1 MEEPNTKNT
10 NLSNSLNNR
19 ENSNY
24 SKSSV
29 SGQPK
34 IVEIIPETELDYKTK
49 YTGNEE
55 LDRNIFL
62 TICKESLKS
71 DFTDEVYT
79 KVNKA
84 IDLVF
89 EAFRSSKPR
98 EDGSCVYTHFFE
110 TAEILMNRFNIL
122 TLDAIISAILH
133 DGLEDAPEK
142 ITFKVIKELFGTNVA
157 EIVQGVTKITSVTEL
172 FEKGIT
178 DTNINHKLNYDELE
192 IASILKITTF
202 GVKQPLVYFV
212 KFADRF
218 HNILTLYG
226 KKNPHRR
233 RALAEQT
240 LHIYIPLMKKLD
252 CIEQARELSDL
263 CLLHIVADNKTDASK
278 ILAQLK
284 KVHEEQKNKFL
295 NIIRTTK
302 IKIYNKTVQ
311 IPSLLE
317 LFFPSLLFLVSH
329 NSLYDLYRAVS
340 RSQFSVPPDY
350 SHFFVLL
357 VTQQQNKKEI
367 LSTISEIKE
376 ILKTYFNF
384 RKEESEIQNE
394 DDLELSNYEKTLH
407 TFWVSTP
414 KSEENLMFELRL
426 QPSNIELTKFDRRK
440 FTMNA
445 KYSITK
451 EDLNSYIEII
461 TDLIN
466 LPIKNKLERAFYF
479 FDKLYPQNY
488 VAVDLYNNQT
498 RYLLPKGSIALD
510 LAFKVGLSYGKR
522 FVSANKINPETK
534 ESQNLPL
541 DYKLNDN
548 DIIELI
554 LSQNENTFST
564 TLDYLMNSV
573 YTLTA
578 YNELRK
584 FKAME
589 IASNLDLI
597 KKPSEKTITKTIK
610 LGGKDKFQLS
620 QEITKLGHNNQ
631 INFTAIN
638 MGTIAQNPDYWE
650 GELKLTAP
658 NETAINYFILGL
670 LEFTEIDHIEII

>member
-1 MEEPNTKNT
+1 MEEFNNISSNISNNPNYNKQ
-10 NLSNSLNNR
+10 SNH
-19 ENSNY
+19 
-24 SKSSV
+24 SKSPS
-29 SGQPK
+29 SEQPK
-34 IVEIIPETELDYKTK
+34 IVEIIHKTELDYKTK

-62 TICKESLKS
+62 TICKESLKN
-71 DFTDEVYT
+71 DFTDEVNT
-79 KVNKA
+79 KINLA

-98 EDGSCVYTHFFE
+98 EDGSRVYTHFFE
-110 TAEILMNRFNIL
+110 TAEILIKKFNIL

-133 DGLEDAPEK
+133 DGPEDAPET
-142 ITFKVIKELFGTNVA
+142 ITFKVIKELFGTNVS
-157 EIVQGVTKITSVTEL
+157 EIVQGVTKITSETEL

-178 DTNINHKLNYDELE
+178 DTYINHKLNYDELE
-192 IASILKITTF
+192 IASILKITTY

-226 KKNPHRR
+226 KKNPQRR

-252 CIEQARELSDL
+252 CIDQARELSDL
-263 CLLHIVADNKTDASK
+263 CLMHIVADDKTNALK
-278 ILAQLK
+278 ILKQLRK
-284 KVHEEQKNKFL
+284 IHEEQKNKFL
-295 NIIRTTK
+295 NVLRTTR
-302 IKIYNKTVQ
+302 IKINNKSVQ
-311 IPSLLE
+311 IPALFE
-317 LFFPSLLFLVSH
+317 LFFPKLLFLVSH

-340 RSQFSVPPDY
+340 RHQFSVPPDY
-350 SHFFVLL
+350 SHFFVILE
-357 VTQQQNKKEI
+357 TQKQNKNEI
-367 LSTISEIKE
+367 LITISNVREV
-376 ILKTYFNF
+376 LKTYFNF
-384 RKEESEIQNE
+384 RNEESEILK
-394 DDLELSNYEKTLH
+394 DDDFEQSNYEKTLH

-414 KSEENLMFELRL
+414 KNEENLKFELRL

-451 EDLNSYIEII
+451 EDLNAYMEII
-461 TDLIN
+461 SDLIN
-466 LPIKNKLERAFYF
+466 SPLKNKLERAFYF
-479 FDKLYPQNY
+479 FDKLYPKSY

-510 LAFKVGLSYGKR
+510 LAFKVGFNYGRR
-522 FVSANKINPETK
+522 FVSANKINPETN

-541 DYKLNDN
+541 DYRLNDN

-564 TLDYLMNSV
+564 TLDFLMNSV

-584 FKAME
+584 LKVME
-589 IASNLDLI
+589 ITSNLESI
-597 KKPSEKTITKTIK
+597 KKSCEKTVTKTIK

-620 QEITKLGHNNQ
+620 QQITKLGHNNQ

-638 MGTIAQNPDYWE
+638 MGTTAQNPSYWE

-670 LEFTEIDHIEII
+670 LEFTEIEHIEII

>member
-1 MEEPNTKNT
+1 MNEPDYKDI
-10 NLSNSLNNR
+10 NLSSSSNITQ
-19 ENSNY
+19 NSNY
-24 SKSSV
+24 WKSSI
-29 SGQPK
+29 SRQPK
-34 IVEIIPETELDYKTK
+34 IVEIIPETELNYKTK

-62 TICKESLKS
+62 TICKENLKS
-71 DFTDEVYT
+71 DFTDEVHT
-79 KVNKA
+79 KINKA

-89 EAFRSSKPR
+89 EAFRNSKPR
-98 EDGSCVYTHFFE
+98 EDGSPVYTHFFE

-133 DGLEDAPEK
+133 DGLEDAPET
-142 ITFKVIKELFGTNVA
+142 ITFKIIKKLFGTNVA
-157 EIVQGVTKITSVTEL
+157 EIVQGVTKITSEIEL

-192 IASILKITTF
+192 IASILKITTY

-226 KKNPHRR
+226 KKNPQRR

-252 CIEQARELSDL
+252 CIDQARELSDL
-263 CLLHIVADNKTDASK
+263 CLMHIVADNKTDATK
-278 ILAQLK
+278 ILNKLK
-284 KVHEEQKNKFL
+284 KIHEEQKNKFL
-295 NIIRTTK
+295 NILRTTK
-302 IKIYNKTVQ
+302 INVHNKSVQ
-311 IPSLLE
+311 IPSLFE
-317 LFFPSLLFLVSH
+317 LFFPNLLFLVSH
-329 NSLYDLYRAVS
+329 NSLYDLYRAIS
-340 RSQFSVPPDY
+340 RNQFSVPPDY

-384 RKEESEIQNE
+384 RKEEFEIQNE

-414 KSEENLMFELRL
+414 KNEENLMFELRL
-426 QPSNIELTKFDRRK
+426 QPANFKLTKFDRGK
-440 FTMNA
+440 FTTNA
-445 KYSITK
+445 KYLITK
-451 EDLNSYIEII
+451 EELNAYIEII

-466 LPIKNKLERAFYF
+466 SPIKNKLERAFYF
-479 FDKLYPQNY
+479 FDKLYPQTY
-488 VAVDLYNNQT
+488 VVVDLYNNQT

-541 DYKLNDN
+541 NYKLSDN
-548 DIIELI
+548 DVIELI

-584 FKAME
+584 LKAME
-589 IASNLDLI
+589 ISSNLDFP
-597 KKPSEKTITKTIK
+597 KKATEKTISKTIK
-610 LGGKDKFQLS
+610 LNGKDKFQLS

-638 MGTIAQNPDYWE
+638 MGTTVQNPSYWE

-670 LEFTEIDHIEII
+670 LEFSEIDHIEIV